1 MKRIL
6 LAVFGLMAA
15 VGLLAWRELPNSLPA
30 EWTPAQRA
38 LIQSLSLSQLP
49 ATPGDPSNAVAE
61 LELAAQLGHRLYFD
75 KRLSGNGEVA
85 CANCHKPQNYF
96 TDTQTLAVGTQ
107 TGFRHTPSL
116 VGLSYSPWFYWDGRK
131 DSQWAQA
138 LAPIE
143 TSHEHNLDRL
153 QVVRLI
159 AEDPLYTSQYE
170 SLFNT
175 LPDLPAVPR
184 SASPLG
190 DERLRLNWESLDTDL
205 HSDINQAFANVGK
218 ALAAY
223 QRKIKPGRSRFDDY
237 ADSLITNP
245 AVVSG
250 SALSK
255 DELAGLALFID
266 QAQCIS
272 CHNGPL
278 LTNFEFHN
286 TGVLA
291 IAGQLPSMGRY
302 EGIKLAREDEFN
314 CLGKY
319 SDAEPAQC
327 IELKFAKD
335 DNDLVGAQKTP
346 TLRNITETAPYM
358 HGGQIADLKAVME
371 HYNEAPTSMLSHNEA
386 KPLALRPIQLEQL
399 EAFMTTLTAP
409 LQTERKWLLPPAQY
423 PSRDI
428 HAGPVEPGCHQG
440 Q

>member
-1 MKRIL
+1 M
-6 LAVFGLMAA
+6 
-15 VGLLAWRELPNSLPA
+15 PSPLPA
-30 EWTPAQRA
+30 EWTPKQRA

-49 ATPGDPSNAVAE
+49 VTPGDPSNAVAE
-61 LELAAQLGHRLYFD
+61 KELAVQLGHRLYFD

-85 CANCHKPQNYF
+85 CASCHQPQNYF
-96 TDTQTLAVGTQ
+96 TDTRTLAVGTQ

-143 TSHEHNLDRL
+143 TGHEHNFDRL
-153 QVVRLI
+153 QVVRLL
-159 AEDPLYTSQYE
+159 AEDPLYKIQYE
-170 SLFNT
+170 SLFST
-175 LPDLPAVPR
+175 LPDLPTAPR

-190 DERLRLNWESLDTDL
+190 DESLRLNWDSLDKDL
-205 HSDINQAFANVGK
+205 HSSINQAFANVGK
-218 ALAAY
+218 TLAAY

-237 ADSLITNP
+237 ADSLIATP

-250 SALSK
+250 GILSE
-255 DELAGLALFID
+255 DELAGLGLFID

-291 IAGQLPSMGRY
+291 IAGQLPAMGRY
-302 EGIKLAREDEFN
+302 EGIKLARQDEFN

-319 SDAEPAQC
+319 SDAEPTQC
-327 IELKFAKD
+327 AELRFAKG
-335 DNDLVGAQKTP
+335 DNDLVGAHKTP

-358 HGGQIADLKAVME
+358 HGGQIPDLKAVME
-371 HYNEAPTSMLSHNEA
+371 HYNEAPASMLSHNEA
-386 KPLALRPIQLEQL
+386 KPLALRPVQLKQL
-399 EAFMTTLTAP
+399 EAFMATLTAP
-409 LQTERKWLLPPAQY
+409 LQTERKWLLPPVQ
-423 PSRDI
+423 
-428 HAGPVEPGCHQG
+428 
-440 Q
+440 

>member
-1 MKRIL
+1 MTRIL
-6 LAVFGLMAA
+6 IAGCTLTAA
-15 VGLLAWRELPNSLPA
+15 VGLLAWRMLPDPLPA

-38 LIQSLSLSQLP
+38 LIQSLSLSRLP
-49 ATPGDPSNAVAE
+49 ATPGDPSNSVAE
-61 LELAAQLGHRLYFD
+61 SELAAQLGHRLYFD

-85 CANCHKPQNYF
+85 CANCHRPQNYF
-96 TDTQTLAVGTQ
+96 TDNRILAVGTQ

-116 VGLSYSPWFYWDGRK
+116 VGLAYSPWFYWNGRK

-143 TSHEHNLDRL
+143 AGHEHNLDRL

-159 AEDPLYTSQYE
+159 AEDPLYKSQYE
-170 SLFNT
+170 NLFNP
-175 LPDLPAVPR
+175 LPALPAVPN

-190 DERLRLNWESLDTDL
+190 NELLRNNWESLKSDL
-205 HSDINQAFANVGK
+205 QLDINQVFANVGK
-218 ALAAY
+218 TLAAY
-223 QRKIKPGRSRFDDY
+223 QRKITPGRSRFDDY
-237 ADSLITNP
+237 ADSLTD
-245 AVVSG
+245 S
-250 SALSK
+250 SALMPGSLLNK

-291 IAGQLPSMGRY
+291 IAGQLPPMGRY
-302 EGIKLAREDEFN
+302 NGIRLARQDEFN

-319 SDAEPAQC
+319 SDAEPGQC
-327 IELKFAKD
+327 TELRFAKD
-335 DNDLVGAQKTP
+335 DNELVGAHKTP
-346 TLRNITETAPYM
+346 TLRNVTETAPYM
-358 HGGQIADLKAVME
+358 HGGQIADLEAVME

-386 KPLALRPIQLEQL
+386 KPLALRSVQLKQL

-409 LQTERKWLLPPAQY
+409 LRTEQKWLKPPNK
-423 PSRDI
+423 
-428 HAGPVEPGCHQG
+428 
-440 Q
+440 